1 MIMNDNE
8 AYWIPEVIM
17 IIDDLHKGKAAL
29 GGPSWQ
35 NSFQM
40 SFVRHG
46 PEPAFWTCTSPNK
59 LLAKIGNDDSI

>member
-1 MIMNDNE
+1 
-8 AYWIPEVIM
+8 M
-17 IIDDLHKGKAAL
+17 IIDELHKGKATL

-46 PEPAFWTCTSPNK
+46 PEPAF
-59 LLAKIGNDDSI
+59 